1 MKKPRKK
8 VPYKKPSKRN
18 PVLDIQSDAGRR
30 AKNRVAEKTSDNEL
44 RAALAYPKDGKGK
57 PIAGHLV
64 KTLAANQLRANPG
77 TSHALDFEFA
87 VEQFLSKL
95 TYQRWGYATTIS
107 SLWKTFLKLIGET
120 DPENVRQVAQTRERD
135 FRFCVVG
142 HVHRLN
148 LEYDRL
154 PYAIE
159 VIEIWRGRKGVTQI
173 GVQRDGQ
180 RRVIPHD
187 QPPEPPMVWHAGGS
201 VSVFIAPEDLKRMRK
216 MGYDRFVAAYKAGK
230 IELSPRP
237 LELLTEDT
245 VMNVAPPTAAD
256 LVELRKNLAMI
267 FMSRGYKPKR
277 SAVKGT

>member
-1 MKKPRKK
+1 MKKSCKK
-8 VPYKKPSKRN
+8 VPYNKQSKRN
-18 PVLDIQSDAGRR
+18 PMLDIQSDAGRR
-30 AKNRVAEKTSDNEL
+30 AKNRVAEKKSDNEL

-77 TSHALDFEFA
+77 KSHALDFEFA
-87 VEQFLSKL
+87 LEEFLSKL

-107 SLWKTFLKLIGET
+107 SLWRTFLELIEET
-120 DPENVRQVAQTRERD
+120 DPENVRQVAETRERD
-135 FRFCVVG
+135 FRFCVLG

-154 PYAIE
+154 PYALE
-159 VIEIWRGRKGVTQI
+159 AIEIWRGRKGITQI

-187 QPPEPPMVWHAGGS
+187 EPPEPPMVWHAGS
-201 VSVFIAPEDLKRMRK
+201 KISVFIAPRDLERMRK
-216 MGYDRFVAAYKAGK
+216 MGCDRFVAAYKAGK

-237 LELLTEDT
+237 LALLTEDT
-245 VMNVAPPTAAD
+245 ILNVAPPAAAD
-256 LVELRKNLAMI
+256 LVEVRNNLAMI
-267 FMSRGYKPKR
+267 VRSRGYKPKR
-277 SAVKGT
+277 PAAR